1 MPARVVHPGDVIPGE
16 GRSSPPSHFFAK
28 VRSVNTDAISPAT
41 LRIIIVVIGVV
52 ILVAIYF
59 FGRPRQP
66 GQGRRLLSRK
76 HGTERIEP
84 MLGDTDANVQVGG
97 QDAPAAPEQGELDV
111 DLQREL
117 DRLGAGMTGDRRRHG
132 DGVPSPAS
140 TAGQRPAELP
150 VDRIVTLF
158 VAAAEGETFGGCDI
172 VVAAEKAGLRFG
184 AMHIFH
190 RLVDGRPE
198 AGPVFS
204 MANMVK
210 PGYFDMGRIDD
221 LRTPG
226 VTFFATLPGPLTA
239 LDAWDA
245 MLPAAQRIA
254 ELLGGDLLDE
264 DHNALGR
271 QRISG
276 LREELRLWD
285 RQHEGETIRMPPRR

>member
-1 MPARVVHPGDVIPGE
+1 MSCCAKLAG
-16 GRSSPPSHFFAK
+16 FAK
-28 VRSVNTDAISPAT
+28 VRFVNADAISPAT
-41 LRIIIVVIGVV
+41 LRIIIAAIGVV

-66 GQGRRLLSRK
+66 GQGRRWLPRQR
-76 HGTERIEP
+76 GVERIEP
-84 MLGDTDANVQVGG
+84 MLGDTGNDAAQGADG
-97 QDAPAAPEQGELDV
+97 EPPEQGELDV

-117 DRLGAGMTGDRRRHG
+117 DRLGATVAGDRRRPG
-132 DGVPSPAS
+132 DAAPAS
-140 TAGQRPAELP
+140 TAGQRPAEFP

-158 VAAAEGETFGGCDI
+158 VAAPEGDTFGGCDI

-254 ELLGGDLLDE
+254 ELLGGELLDE
-264 DHNALGR
+264 DRNALGR
-271 QRISG
+271 QRIAG